1 MSKIVSYIQV
11 GNDIIDE
18 TYPSVYHCAE
28 GICEQYGLTLQETEM
43 GLRKAIEHGSE
54 FPAGSG
60 FTYDYLLEYSEQ
72 KELF

>member
-1 MSKIVSYIQV
+1 MSKVISYIQV

-18 TYPSVYHCAE
+18 TYCSVYHCAE
-28 GICEQYGLTLQETEM
+28 ELCEQYGLTLTETEE
-43 GLRKAIEHGSE
+43 GLRRAIEHGSG
-54 FPAGSG
+54 FPEGSG